1 MGRIESVRG
10 AELFA
15 PEETGGVSL
24 EDVFTAYMDCRRK
37 KRGTYNALAFEVDWE
52 RRCADLLGRINAG
65 EYRPLRSLVFIIR
78 KPVMREVFA
87 PAFESRVVDHLIA
100 RKIEP
105 LLEERFIDDSYSTR
119 KGKGTLFGIE
129 RMERHIRA
137 CSHNYTRDCYV
148 MKLDIRSFFMDLP
161 KRELYDRMAA
171 FLRERYDAPD
181 LPTLL
186 CLLRATYS
194 DCPQQH
200 CVRRSPLAAWDKL
213 PPRKSLFN
221 GDA

>member
-15 PEETGGVSL
+15 SEETGGVSL

-137 CSHNYTRDCYV
+137 CSHDYTRDCYV

-171 FLRERYDAPD
+171 FLREHYDAPD

-194 DCPQQH
+194 DCPQQT
-200 CVRRSPLAAWDKL
+200 
-213 PPRKSLFN
+213 
-221 GDA
+221 

>member
-105 LLEERFIDDSYSTR
+105 LWKSGSSTTVTAR
-119 KGKGTLFGIE
+119 ARAKARSLASSGWNGTSGPVRTI
-129 RMERHIRA
+129 IPA
-137 CSHNYTRDCYV
+137 
-148 MKLDIRSFFMDLP
+148 I
-161 KRELYDRMAA
+161 
-171 FLRERYDAPD
+171 
-181 LPTLL
+181 
-186 CLLRATYS
+186 AT
-194 DCPQQH
+194 
-200 CVRRSPLAAWDKL
+200 
-213 PPRKSLFN
+213 
-221 GDA
+221 

>member
-1 MGRIESVRG
+1 
-10 AELFA
+10 
-15 PEETGGVSL
+15 
-24 EDVFTAYMDCRRK
+24 MDCRRK

-52 RRCADLLGRINAG
+52 SRCVELRRRINAG
-65 EYRPLRSLVFIIR
+65 EYRPLRSLVFVIR

-119 KGKGTLFGIE
+119 KGKGTLYGIE
-129 RMERHIRA
+129 QVERHTRA
-137 CSHNYTRDCYV
+137 CSRGYTRNCYV

-171 FLRERYDAPD
+171 FLRERYTEPD
-181 LPTLL
+181 LPTGLFIL
-186 CLLRATYS
+186 SKSACSIMPTMRGLM
-194 DCPQQH
+194 
-200 CVRRSPLAAWDKL
+200 PL
-213 PPRKSLFN
+213 P
-221 GDA
+221 G